1 MPSLPEHLSRLAAVS
16 PQRKSHRK
24 EGIMESNAQRLSPAI
39 FVLALICFFLPFVT
53 FSCQGQKVMSFSGIQ
68 LVTGTTIQE
77 PQMFGPPQSQ
87 KLNPQPLAV
96 LAFVCGVLGLALSFV
111 RGRARTIAPAV
122 AGGVAAI
129 LLMALKS
136 SIDSDVLS
144 KGGGVIQANYDIGF
158 YVVVLLL
165 LAAVGLNVFLLIQG
179 RGLRFPVLTASSRDK
194 FCTQCGSRN
203 LGTDVFCK
211 ECGAKFT

>member
-1 MPSLPEHLSRLAAVS
+1 
-16 PQRKSHRK
+16 
-24 EGIMESNAQRLSPAI
+24 MESNAQRLSPAI

-68 LVTGTTIQE
+68 LVMGTTIQQ
-77 PQMFGPPQSQ
+77 PQMFGPSQSQ
-87 KLNPQPLAV
+87 KVEPQPLAI
-96 LAFVCGVLGLALSFV
+96 LAFVCGVLGLALGFL
-111 RGRARTIAPAV
+111 RGRARMIGPVA
-122 AGGVAAI
+122 AGGIAAI
-129 LLMALKS
+129 LLLAMKS

-144 KGGGVIQANYDIGF
+144 KGGGVIQVNYDIGF

-165 LAAVGLNVFLLIQG
+165 LAAVGFNVFLLMQG
-179 RGLRFPVLTASSRDK
+179 RGLQLPVLKASSRDK
-194 FCTQCGSRN
+194 FCTQCGSRD